1 MPDSDGSQPDKSDQ
15 PQEPKVFVRE
25 STGLVKNVS
34 FLDSISLNMSN
45 MSIGPLFATLAG
57 STVATMVI
65 VPTVTGLNLVAASI
79 IAFLL
84 GVPQVIVYTMMS
96 RRFPRTGGDYVWL
109 SRTFGGFWGSS
120 LSFWGYTMETT
131 AFLALVIILL
141 DFAIGSV
148 GVSMFGIGATF
159 YNNLFSVPITQFEV
173 GALLFTVLIVINIL
187 KPKAGF
193 TIVSVLTIFG
203 IFTLLLAMGVLLSA
217 GSTGV
222 ANYVNSLGVTGAYA
236 VKTPSGL
243 SLIVNGMNAYT
254 PSGMPF
260 DINLPNTI
268 FIMPVIF
275 AFVYPWLNAAP
286 AVASE
291 IKGKNALKWNVPISA
306 VTAFV
311 LLTGALGVLY
321 FVAGMPFINALFSN
335 PVYASYGVN
344 FFTLAM
350 GVASN
355 SVLAWIIGIGWI
367 AMQYGTIA
375 YAVIVISRY
384 LLAQSFDRF
393 LPARVSYVSQ
403 RFGSPIV
410 ANLITY
416 GAVMILLALATY
428 YYASYSALFG
438 AILAS
443 MIYFIFVGLCAAT
456 HAFRKEHGSAKVL
469 LATAGVLDAGVF
481 SFISYQYLA
490 NRAFTGIN
498 TLTET
503 FLVATFVAGA
513 LIYLTSKW
521 YNKKRGIDI
530 SLAYK
535 ELPPE

>member
-1 MPDSDGSQPDKSDQ
+1 MADSEENQASAPG
-15 PQEPKVFVRE
+15 QEPKVFVRE

-141 DFAIGSV
+141 DYAIGSV
-148 GVSMFGIGATF
+148 GLAMFGAGATF
-159 YNNLFSVPITQFEV
+159 YYNFFSTPVTQFEV
-173 GALLFTVLIVINIL
+173 GAILFTILIAVNIL
-187 KPKAGF
+187 RPKAGF

-203 IFTLLLAMGVLLSA
+203 IFSLLLAMGVLLSA
-217 GSTGV
+217 GANGV
-222 ANYVNSLGVTGAYA
+222 ANYVNSLGVTGA
-236 VKTPSGL
+236 VVSKSSSGL
-243 SLIVNGMNAYT
+243 SLIINGTNAYHA
-254 PSGMPF
+254 SGLPF
-260 DINLPNTI
+260 DINFPNTI

-275 AFVYPWLNAAP
+275 AFVYPWLNAGP

-306 VTAFV
+306 VTAFA
-311 LLTGALGVLY
+311 LLTGALAVLY

-350 GVASN
+350 GVAN
-355 SVLAWIIGIGWI
+355 NAVLAWIIGIGWI
-367 AMQYGTIA
+367 LMQYGTIA

-393 LPARVSYVSQ
+393 LPSKVSYVSQ

-416 GAVMILLALATY
+416 VVVIVLLGLATY

-443 MIYFIFVGLCAAT
+443 MIYFVFVGLCATTYAL
-456 HAFRKEHGSAKVL
+456 RKERGRAKGI
-469 LATAGVLDAGVF
+469 LAVAGIADAIVF
-481 SFISYQYLA
+481 AFISYQYLA
-490 NRAFTGIN
+490 NRSFTGIN
-498 TLTET
+498 WLTET
-503 FLVATFVAGA
+503 FLVVTFVAGA
-513 LIYLTSKW
+513 LIYLVSKW
-521 YNKKRGIDI
+521 YNGKKGIDI

>member
-1 MPDSDGSQPDKSDQ
+1 LSEQEKAQPTQ
-15 PQEPKVFVRE
+15 PKVFVRE

-57 STVATMVI
+57 SAVATMVI

-79 IAFLL
+79 IAFVL
-84 GVPQVIVYTMMS
+84 GIPQVIVYTMMS

-109 SRTFGGFWGSS
+109 SRTFGGFWGST

-131 AFLALVIILL
+131 AYLALVIILL

-148 GVSMFGIGATF
+148 GLTMLPSSSSF
-159 YNNLFSVPITQFEV
+159 YLNFFSSPSLQFEV
-173 GALLFTVLIVINIL
+173 GALLFTILIAINIV

-193 TIVSVLTIFG
+193 TLVSVLTVFG
-203 IFTLLLAMGVLLSA
+203 IFTLLLAIAVLLSA
-217 GSTGV
+217 GSTGI
-222 ANYVNSLGVTGAYA
+222 ANYVNSLGVNGAT
-236 VKTPSGL
+236 VTKTSSGL
-243 SLIVNGMNAYT
+243 SLVINGTNAYK
-254 PSGMPF
+254 PSGLPF
-260 DINLPNTI
+260 DLNFGNTI

-291 IKGKNALKWNVPISA
+291 IKGKNALKWNVPIS
-306 VTAFV
+306 VITAFV
-311 LLTGALGVLY
+311 VLTAALGTLY
-321 FVAGMPFINALFSN
+321 YVGGMSFINGLFAN
-335 PVYASYGVN
+335 KAFAADGVN
-344 FFTLAM
+344 FFSLAM
-350 GVASN
+350 GVSSN
-355 SVLAWIIGIGWI
+355 SAIAWIIGIGWI

-393 LPARVSYVSQ
+393 LPARVSYVSS

-410 ANLITY
+410 ANLVTY
-416 GAVMILLALATY
+416 VAVIVLLALATY

-456 HAFRKEHGSAKVL
+456 HAIRKEHGGAKIL
-469 LATAGVLDAGVF
+469 LAVAGVLDAGVF
-481 SFISYQYLA
+481 GFVSYQYLA
-490 NRAFTGIN
+490 NTSFTSIN
-498 TLTET
+498 SLTET
-503 FLVATFVAGA
+503 FLVATFIAGA
-513 LIYLTSKW
+513 LIYITSKW
-521 YNKKRGIDI
+521 YNAKKGIDI

>member
-1 MPDSDGSQPDKSDQ
+1 MAQDEQADETRS
-15 PQEPKVFVRE
+15 KVFARE
-25 STGLVKNVS
+25 STGLVKKVS
-34 FLDSISLNMSN
+34 FLDSFSLNMSN

-65 VPTVTGLNLVAASI
+65 VPTVTGLNLVAASM

-84 GVPQVIVYTMMS
+84 GIPQVIVYTMMS

-109 SRTFGGFWGSS
+109 SRTFGGFWGST

-141 DFAIGSV
+141 DYAIGSV
-148 GVSMFGIGATF
+148 GLTMFSGAAF
-159 YNNLFSVPITQFEV
+159 YFNFFSDPATQFEV
-173 GALLFTVLIVINIL
+173 GAILFTIIIAINIL

-193 TIVSVLTIFG
+193 TIVSAFTVFG
-203 IFTLLLAMGVLLSA
+203 IFSILLAMGVLLSA
-217 GSTGV
+217 GSSGV
-222 ANYVNSLGVTGAYA
+222 QSFVSNLGVNGA
-236 VKTPSGL
+236 VITKSGSGL
-243 SLIVNGMNAYT
+243 SLAINGTSAYT
-254 PSGMPF
+254 PSGLPF
-260 DINLPNTI
+260 DLNFKNTI

-291 IKGKNALKWNVPISA
+291 IKGKNALKWNVPVSA
-306 VTAFV
+306 VVAFAILTA
-311 LLTGALGVLY
+311 ALGTLY
-321 FVAGMPFINALFSN
+321 IVAGMPFINSVFAN
-335 PVYASYGVN
+335 PAYANLGLN

-350 GVASN
+350 GVTSTP
-355 SVLAWIIGIGWI
+355 VAWVIGIGWI
-367 AMQYGTIA
+367 LMQYGTIA

-393 LPARVSYVSQ
+393 LPARVSYVSS

-410 ANLITY
+410 ANLVTY
-416 GAVMILLALATY
+416 VAVLILLGLATY

-456 HAFRKEHGSAKVL
+456 HAIRKEHGGTKAL
-469 LATAGVLDAGVF
+469 LATAGILDAGVF
-481 SFISYQYLA
+481 TFISYQYLA
-490 NRAFTGIN
+490 NTAFVGIN
-498 TLTET
+498 NLTGT
-503 FLVATFVAGA
+503 FLVVTLIAGA

-521 YNKKRGIDI
+521 YNSKRGIDI

>member
-1 MPDSDGSQPDKSDQ
+1 MAQDEQADETRS
-15 PQEPKVFVRE
+15 KVFARE
-25 STGLVKNVS
+25 STGLVKKVS
-34 FLDSISLNMSN
+34 FLDSFSLNMSN

-65 VPTVTGLNLVAASI
+65 VPTVTGLNLVAASM

-84 GVPQVIVYTMMS
+84 GIPQVIVYTMMS

-109 SRTFGGFWGSS
+109 SRTFGGFWGST

-141 DFAIGSV
+141 DYAIGSV
-148 GVSMFGIGATF
+148 GLTMVSGQAAF
-159 YNNLFSVPITQFEV
+159 YGSFFTSPALQFEV
-173 GALLFTVLIVINIL
+173 GAILFTILIAINIL

-193 TIVSVLTIFG
+193 TIVSIFTVFG
-203 IFTLLLAMGVLLSA
+203 IFSILLAIGVLFSA
-217 GSTGV
+217 GQTGV
-222 ANYVNSLGVTGAYA
+222 ANYINGIGLNGTNSYQVIASSYHS
-236 VKTPSGL
+236 SGL
-243 SLIVNGMNAYT
+243 
-254 PSGMPF
+254 PF
-260 DINLPNTI
+260 DLNLKNTI

-291 IKGKNALKWNVPISA
+291 IKGKNALRWNVPISA
-306 VTAFV
+306 VVAFAVLTA
-311 LLTGALGVLY
+311 ALGAMYL
-321 FVAGMPFINALFSN
+321 VAGMPFINAAFASKA
-335 PVYASYGVN
+335 YAGIGLN

-350 GVASN
+350 GVTSTP
-355 SVLAWIIGIGWI
+355 VAWIIGIGWI
-367 AMQYGTIA
+367 LMQYGTIA
-375 YAVIVISRY
+375 YAVIIISRY

-393 LPARVSYVSQ
+393 LPARVSYVSS

-410 ANLITY
+410 ANLVTY
-416 GAVMILLALATY
+416 VAVLILLGLATY

-456 HAFRKEHGSAKVL
+456 HAIRKEHGGAKAL
-469 LATAGVLDAGVF
+469 LATAGILDAGVF

-490 NRAFTGIN
+490 NTAFVGIN
-498 TLTET
+498 NLTGT
-503 FLVATFVAGA
+503 FLVATLIAGA

-521 YNKKRGIDI
+521 YNSKRGIDI

>member
-1 MPDSDGSQPDKSDQ
+1 MAEQEKSQATQ
-15 PQEPKVFVRE
+15 PKVFVRE

-65 VPTVTGLNLVAASI
+65 VPTVTGLNLVGASI
-79 IAFLL
+79 IAFIL
-84 GVPQVIVYTMMS
+84 GIPQVIVYTMMS
-96 RRFPRTGGDYVWL
+96 RRYPRTGGDYVWL
-109 SRTFGGFWGSS
+109 SRTFGGFWGST

-141 DFAIGSV
+141 DYAIGSV
-148 GVSMFGIGATF
+148 GLTMVSASSSF
-159 YNNLFSVPITQFEV
+159 YASFFSSPSLQFEV
-173 GALLFTVLIVINIL
+173 GALLFTILIAINIV

-193 TIVSVLTIFG
+193 TLVSVLTIFG

-217 GSTGV
+217 GANGV
-222 ANYVNSLGVTGAYA
+222 ANYVNSLGVNGAVITKSSSGALSLVINGTNAYRS
-236 VKTPSGL
+236 SGL
-243 SLIVNGMNAYT
+243 
-254 PSGMPF
+254 PF
-260 DINLPNTI
+260 DLNFGNTI

-291 IKGKNALKWNVPISA
+291 IKGKNALKWNVPVSVLI
-306 VTAFV
+306 AFV
-311 LLTGALGVLY
+311 VLTAALGTLY
-321 FVAGMPFINALFSN
+321 FVAGMPFINAVFAN
-335 PVYASYGVN
+335 PTYASYGVN

-355 SVLAWIIGIGWI
+355 SAIAWIIGLGWI
-367 AMQYGTIA
+367 LMQYGTIA

-393 LPARVSYVSQ
+393 LPSRVSYVSS

-410 ANLITY
+410 ANLVTY
-416 GAVMILLALATY
+416 VAVIILLALATY

-456 HAFRKEHGSAKVL
+456 HAFRKEQGGAKLL
-469 LATAGVLDAGVF
+469 LATAGILDAGVF
-481 SFISYQYLA
+481 AFVSYQYLA
-490 NRAFTGIN
+490 NRSFTGIN
-498 TLTET
+498 SLTET
-503 FLVATFVAGA
+503 FLVATFIAGA

-521 YNKKRGIDI
+521 YNAKRGIDI

-535 ELPPE
+535 EIPPE